1 MFSLETKFVANLLP
15 DTLGSTS
22 VCYLTILLV
31 RDTNHFHF
39 LSSFQIV
46 DNNLR
51 LLKAQLEVPF
61 SFYHEPFGR
70 RVSGGGGGGDA
81 GGGGVH

>member
-1 MFSLETKFVANLLP
+1 MP

-22 VCYLTILLV
+22 VCYLTIILV

-46 DNNLR
+46 GNDLR

-61 SFYHEPFGR
+61 FFYHEPFGR
-70 RVSGGGGGGDA
+70 RVSGGGGGGGA
-81 GGGGVH
+81 GGGGVHGPL